1 MTAVFTDDVVDVAD
15 VDELPD
21 EYRELLVH
29 QMLANGEGE
38 LSAGDTYVESFY
50 PLAPNADE
58 RYKCLQFGMEEV
70 DHFRR
75 FARLLEDLRVDTSYI
90 VQQAKSERRYFP
102 AESMNTKFI
111 HWEERAA
118 FSFLCELEGH
128 FQINELAASTYA
140 PLRHE
145 AGIILKE
152 EARHFG
158 YGKRLMRNAF
168 DEGGPARDR
177 AQEALTRFYPMTLDM
192 FGRSASRRGRD
203 AVRWGLR
210 QHDNGE
216 LRELYKTEIAQHIEG
231 IGYKVPKDDPRRRQ
245 FA

>member
-1 MTAVFTDDVVDVAD
+1 MTAVFTDDVDIAGVDQ
-15 VDELPD
+15 LPD
-21 EYRELLVH
+21 QYRELLVH

-38 LSAGDTYVESFY
+38 LSAGDTYVDSFY

-58 RYKCLQFGMEEV
+58 RYKCLEFGMEEV

-75 FARLLEDLRVDTSYI
+75 FARLLEALGVDTSNI
-90 VQQAKSERRYFP
+90 VQQAKSERRYFR
-102 AESMNTKFI
+102 AESMNTRFT

-128 FQINELAASTYA
+128 FQIKELAASTYV
-140 PLRHE
+140 PLRRE
-145 AGIILKE
+145 AAIILKE

-177 AQEALTRFYPMTLDM
+177 AQAALIRFYPMALDM
-192 FGRSASRRGRD
+192 FGRSNSRRGRD

-216 LRELYKTEIAQHIEG
+216 LRELYKADIGQRIEG
-231 IGYKVPKDDPRRRQ
+231 IGYEVPQDDPIRRQ

>member
-1 MTAVFTDDVVDVAD
+1 
-15 VDELPD
+15 
-21 EYRELLVH
+21 
-29 QMLANGEGE
+29 
-38 LSAGDTYVESFY
+38 
-50 PLAPNADE
+50 
-58 RYKCLQFGMEEV
+58 
-70 DHFRR
+70 
-75 FARLLEDLRVDTSYI
+75 
-90 VQQAKSERRYFP
+90 
-102 AESMNTKFI
+102 
-111 HWEERAA
+111 
-118 FSFLCELEGH
+118 
-128 FQINELAASTYA
+128 ASTYA